1 MKTNL
6 NRRDFLK
13 LSGMSALSAALARSG
28 LSAFAQDASTLQL
41 WHHFS
46 PLATLIEDVWGAY
59 LAESHPGISV
69 EYSVFSPPDLGP
81 AVQLAYPSGQAPD
94 IHTLTGFDSGRP
106 VLMSEGWFT
115 PLEGNVPEGWIESLP
130 PEAFIEGNTTY
141 QGTLFSFPL
150 FSFRW
155 NNTGNWFNKQLMEDA
170 GYDPEN
176 GPETWDEFRDA
187 ARKITESGGGTT
199 FGWIQGHNHIDRNA
213 ATLVELAQIAG
224 APGEIDWHTGAYV
237 HASEPFLNAMEFM
250 LSMVQDGS
258 LFPGSS
264 TLDTRNARARWVTG
278 VAGQFFDGPWN
289 PGVVN
294 DNFPEFM
301 ESMGI
306 GQTPVLEA
314 GQTPIHRRG
323 PAAGEFF
330 ISSQAQDPAICGE
343 LLSLFTGEDF
353 QRALAERM
361 DQPPINLEAT
371 ASADVHPIWAKGVE
385 LMAAVTLLEPVPA
398 VRNAAVSEAL
408 ARMPEVRPNLGEI
421 VQGVITEDIS
431 DYASILKNYQD
442 QLSAARDRA
451 IQDAQAAGFEV
462 SLDDWVFPNWDPN
475 ADYTAEFYASL

>member
-1 MKTNL
+1 MKSNL
-6 NRRDFLK
+6 SRRDFLRI
-13 LSGMSALSAALARSG
+13 SGMSTLGAAVASSG
-28 LSAFAQDASTLQL
+28 LSAFAQDQTVLQL

-46 PLATLIEDVWGAY
+46 PLATLIEEVWNGY
-59 LAESHPGISV
+59 LTENHPEISV

-94 IHTLTGFDSGRP
+94 MHTLTGFDSGRA

-115 PLEGNVPEGWIESLP
+115 PLEGNVPDGWIDSLP

-141 QGTLFSFPL
+141 QGTLYTFPF
-150 FSFRW
+150 FSFRQH
-155 NNTGNWFNKQLMEDA
+155 NTANWFNKQLMEDA
-170 GYDPEN
+170 GYDPEV

-187 ARKITESGGGTT
+187 ARKITENSGGTAY
-199 FGWIQGHNHIDRNA
+199 GWIQGHNHISRNSSN
-213 ATLVELAQIAG
+213 LIELAQIAG
-224 APGEIDWHTGAYV
+224 APGEIDWHTGEYI

-278 VAGQFFDGPWN
+278 VGGQFWDGPWN
-289 PGVVN
+289 PGVIA

-301 ESMGI
+301 EMTGVT
-306 GQTPVLEA
+306 QAPVLES
-314 GQTPIHRRG
+314 GQSPVIRRG
-323 PAAGEFF
+323 PAFGEFF
-330 ISSQAQDPAICGE
+330 ISSQAENPEVCGA
-343 LLSLFTGEDF
+343 LLSLFTGAEF
-353 QRALAERM
+353 QKVLAERM

-371 ASADVHPIWAKGVE
+371 AQADVHPIWAKGVD

-398 VRNAAVSEAL
+398 VRNSGVSEVL

-431 DYASILKNYQD
+431 DYASVLQNYQD

-451 IQDAQAAGFEV
+451 IEEAQAEGVEV

-475 ADYTAEFYASL
+475 ADYTTEFYAEL